1 MGDQAAQE
9 VAHRRAHR
17 AAHATGGGN
26 VVAGSGDQG
35 REAGLAAGLA
45 AGNHEALAELYD
57 RYATVAYGVAMR
69 VLGDPGRAGAA
80 LQDAIINVGNHAA
93 SIDPA
98 PLSMSARPLNTAP
111 NRSHRYL

>member
-9 VAHRRAHR
+9 VAHRRAQG

-57 RYATVAYGVAMR
+57 RYATGAYGVA
-69 VLGDPGRAGAA
+69 VGGVCDPGRGGGARQGAVMDGWDHAGSFDC
-80 LQDAIINVGNHAA
+80 LRGPL
-93 SIDPA
+93 PA
-98 PLSMSARPLNTAP
+98 WVVAP
-111 NRSHRYL
+111 GP

>member
-9 VAHRRAHR
+9 VAHRRAHG

-69 VLGDPGRAGAA
+69 VLCDPRRAEDAGPDAVMNGWKQAA
-80 LQDAIINVGNHAA
+80 RLYAQRG
-93 SIDPA
+93 
-98 PLSMSARPLNTAP
+98 PLRALLPDSVP
-111 NRSHRYL
+111 

>member
-9 VAHRRAHR
+9 VAHRRAHG
-17 AAHATGGGN
+17 AARATGGGN

-57 RYATVAYGVAMR
+57 RYATLAYGVAMP
-69 VLGDPGRAGAA
+69 VAGDPRRAEDAVPDA
-80 LQDAIINVGNHAA
+80 LMNVWKHR
-93 SIDPA
+93 P
-98 PLSMSARPLNTAP
+98 PLDSRRRPP
-111 NRSHRYL
+111 R